1 MQMNLFG
8 QSKRGVKP
16 MNQSLQQQPAL
27 INLIRLQSDDED
39 ALADGVL
46 PKRGVGILFCL

>member
-1 MQMNLFG
+1 MALSSANYYSKNLFG
-8 QSKRGVKP
+8 QSNRGVKP

-27 INLIRLQSDDED
+27 IGLIRLQSDDED

-46 PKRGVGILFCL
+46 P

>member
-16 MNQSLQQQPAL
+16 MNKSLQQQQQQQKPAL
-27 INLIRLQSDDED
+27 NDLIRLQSDDED
-39 ALADGVL
+39 AFAD
-46 PKRGVGILFCL
+46 